1 MIKVL
6 IIEDELISATDL
18 SNNLRKHFFK
28 ITGIARNLA
37 QVVEKQNVEKADV
50 ALIDIFLQDSNHNGL
65 EIARFLKENYK
76 CSLIFLTAYSDQNTF
91 NTAKD
96 LNPVA
101 FLGKPFKINELV
113 YQIQLAYN
121 NQIQS
126 HNSLKSLYKR
136 ELFLPD
142 GRDYLKIKLE
152 DILMIKAD
160 KSYIDLYII
169 GFLVPRKV
177 TMNIG
182 HIESELPKEIF
193 YRVSKSVIIN
203 LTKIQKFNSEEIS
216 LDGITESISLPKG
229 KKRELIEKLIVIKT
243 P

>member
-6 IIEDELISATDL
+6 IIEDELIPATDL
-18 SNNLRKHFFK
+18 ANNLRKNFLK

-37 QVVEKQNVEKADV
+37 QVVEKQNIEKADV
-50 ALIDIFLQDSNHNGL
+50 ALVDIFLQDSNHNGL
-65 EIARFLKENYK
+65 EIARFLKENYD

-91 NTAKD
+91 NTAKN

-113 YQIQLAYN
+113 YQIQLAFN
-121 NQIQS
+121 NKNQS
-126 HNSLKSLYKR
+126 ISNLKKQSKK
-136 ELFLPD
+136 EIFLPD

-152 DILMIKAD
+152 DLILVKAD
-160 KSYIDLYII
+160 KSYIDIYIS
-169 GFLVPRKV
+169 GFIVPRKV

-182 HIESELPKEIF
+182 HIESELPEELF
-193 YRVSKSVIIN
+193 FRVSKSVIVN
-203 LTKIQKFNSEEIS
+203 LTKIQKFNSDEIS
-216 LDGITESISLPKG
+216 LEGVNESVSLPKG
-229 KKRELIEKLIVIKT
+229 KKGELVEKLNVLKT